1 MASPRTQRTHTDA
14 FVCNISHTFLHCIC
28 KMEGLARP
36 TPQKWCYNFERKL
49 TRALSISCSIKTKHI
64 YHRTYVPSFIHINFY
79 FLYAVRAHKHSL
91 ASQAGF
97 RCGHKSSEW
106 KTMIPAAITQ
116 TGGWKRVG
124 EFEGLKSR
132 RVTREVASK
141 RLPSLPVSIKA
152 IDECLPCHWVQHMPG
167 CQQQWQIHHF

>member
-1 MASPRTQRTHTDA
+1 MALPRTQRTHTDA
-14 FVCNISHTFLHCIC
+14 FVCNISHTFLRCIC
-28 KMEGLARP
+28 KMERLARP
-36 TPQKWCYNFERKL
+36 TPQKRRYNFERKL
-49 TRALSISCSIKTKHI
+49 TRALSISCCIKTKHI

-116 TGGWKRVG
+116 RRGLEEGWGIQGFKELVGHMSGG
-124 EFEGLKSR
+124 
-132 RVTREVASK
+132 
-141 RLPSLPVSIKA
+141 I
-152 IDECLPCHWVQHMPG
+152 
-167 CQQQWQIHHF
+167 